1 MCGVPMMILRLGL
14 GLFLGFSFLSA
25 ATAADPAFL
34 SKHGAWTAHVKAD
47 SGRKTCFAWTMPTK
61 SKGNY
66 QSRGDV
72 LAFVTVYKPAP
83 EGDDYYA
90 GGQISVVAGYR
101 YKPDGTVVA
110 TIARK
115 KYELF
120 SDDDTAWAIGAD
132 GDKTL
137 IAAMKAGST
146 MVVNGSSW
154 RPTKTTDTY
163 SLKGFTAAYNAIR
176 AACK

>member
-1 MCGVPMMILRLGL
+1 M
-14 GLFLGFSFLSA
+14 A
-25 ATAADPAFL
+25 AEPAFL

-47 SGRKTCFAWTMPTK
+47 NGRKTCFAWTKPTR

-66 QSRGDV
+66 QTRGDV

-83 EGDDYYA
+83 EGDDYYD

-101 YKPDGTVVA
+101 YKEDGAVVA
-110 TIARK
+110 TIGNK
-115 KYELF
+115 KYEMF
-120 SDDDTAWAIGAD
+120 SDNDTAWANGAD
-132 GDKTL
+132 GDKEL
-137 IAAMKAGST
+137 IAAMKAGSR
-146 MVVNGSSW
+146 MVVDGSSW